1 MIADFTLILIT
12 KDRADISK
20 CLNSIFKN
28 MKKIEFKLVIID
40 GNRNDLL
47 LNQIQK
53 SYFELYDIKVY
64 KQRNRFMRACFES
77 IEYVKTKFFPLFMMM
92 MCFQIN
98 ITR

>member
-40 GNRNDLL
+40 GNKNDLL
-47 LNQIQK
+47 LNQIK
-53 SYFELYDIKVY
+53 NLTLSYMIL
-64 KQRNRFMRACFES
+64 
-77 IEYVKTKFFPLFMMM
+77 KF
-92 MCFQIN
+92 IN
-98 ITR
+98 NVGVAL